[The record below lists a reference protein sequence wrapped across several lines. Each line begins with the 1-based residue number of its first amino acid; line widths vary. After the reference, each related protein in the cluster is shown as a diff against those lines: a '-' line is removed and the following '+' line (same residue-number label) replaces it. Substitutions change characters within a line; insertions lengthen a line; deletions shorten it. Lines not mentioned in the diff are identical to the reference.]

1 MTAILKVDTIQDT
14 AGNNIINENSN
25 TITIGASGD
34 TITIPAGAT
43 ITNSGTAT
51 GFGGAMTPAFE
62 AYASATQ
69 TGIGDNVSTKMA
81 MNTEVYDTNSK
92 YDTSNYRFTPGVAG
106 RYYVY
111 GMNYMEASSGA
122 SNGNRAVIHIYKNGS
137 SFKSSVAMYS
147 VNDDDF
153 ISVSGLVYTVMDLND
168 TDYVELFGQFNVFT
182 GNVELDGRLAN
193 GVFGAYRIIE

>member
-1 MTAILKVDTIQDT
+1 MTAILKVDTIQDVD
-14 AGNNIINENSN
+14 GNNIINENSN

-34 TITIPAGAT
+34 TISIPSGAT

-106 RYYVY
+106 RYFVY

-122 SNGNRAVIHIYKNGS
+122 SNGERAVIHIYKNGS
-137 SFKSSVAMYS
+137 SFKNAIAMYS
-147 VNDDDF
+147 TNDDNF
-153 ISVSGLVYTVMDLND
+153 ISVSGVISTVMDLND

-193 GVFGAYRIIE
+193 GVFGAYKIIE

>member
-14 AGNNIINENSN
+14 SGNNIINESSN

-34 TITIPAGAT
+34 TISIPSGAT

-81 MNTEVYDTNSK
+81 MNTEVYDTSSK

-137 SFKSSVAMYS
+137 SFKNAIAMYS
-147 VNDDDF
+147 TNDDNF
-153 ISVSGLVYTVMDLND
+153 ISVSGLVSTVMDLD
-168 TDYVELFGQFNVFT
+168 DDDYVELFGQFNVFT
-182 GNVELDGRLAN
+182 GNVELDGRLAS
-193 GVFGAYRIIE
+193 GVFGAYRIIT

>member
-1 MTAILKVDTIQDT
+1 MTSILKADTIQDT
-14 AGNNIINENSN
+14 DGNNIINESGN

-34 TITIPAGAT
+34 TISIPSGAT

-106 RYYVY
+106 RYFVY

-122 SNGNRAVIHIYKNGS
+122 SNGERAVIHIYKNGS
-137 SFKSSVAMYS
+137 SFKNAIAMYS
-147 VNDDDF
+147 TNDDNF
-153 ISVSGLVYTVMDLND
+153 ISVSGVISTVMDLND

-193 GVFGAYRIIE
+193 GVFGAYKIIE

>member
-1 MTAILKVDTIQDT
+1 
-14 AGNNIINENSN
+14 
-25 TITIGASGD
+25 
-34 TITIPAGAT
+34 
-43 ITNSGTAT
+43 
-51 GFGGAMTPAFE
+51 
-62 AYASATQ
+62 
-69 TGIGDNVSTKMA
+69 MA

-122 SNGNRAVIHIYKNGS
+122 SNGERAVIHIYKNGS
-137 SFKSSVAMYS
+137 SFKNAIAMYS